1 MTVIV
6 FVHSSKQAKD
16 GMEQEE
22 RTKDHFLGVMATDV
36 PLGYLQGFLLRPL
49 VSSIATTTGLS
60 SSVSFNLIE
69 HRCTR
74 LACSSLQDSS
84 VVFQ

>member
-1 MTVIV
+1 
-6 FVHSSKQAKD
+6 
-16 GMEQEE
+16 MEQEE

-60 SSVSFNLIE
+60 SSVSFNLIV

-84 VVFQ
+84 AVFQ